1 MKINVIK
8 SYLFSGVTVLV
19 YCLLLFFILKNNYP
33 DFSKKLTLSE
43 VTKLK
48 NEKNETKLIEM
59 IKEDKDWMSIIHN
72 RSRIEG
78 IDVEKILKNDCQFIF
93 EHGLNHYWVDYYINR
108 IKNDSNWLNDIKKS
122 SIEKN
127 ISLDSNIVSAAK
139 YMASKKVID

>member
-19 YCLLLFFILKNNYP
+19 YCLMLFFILKNNYP
-33 DFSKKLTLSE
+33 DFRKKLTLSD
-43 VTKLK
+43 VAKLK

-59 IKEDKDWMSIIHN
+59 IKEDIDWMSIIHD

-108 IKNDSNWLNDIKKS
+108 IKIDSNWLNDIKKS
-122 SIEKN
+122 SIETN

-139 YMASKKVID
+139 YMASKKIID